1 MGLSKETLKYIEKDA
16 QKKASEL
23 AHEAQDKLISH
34 YKDMIDWY
42 YDDYDPI
49 SYVRT
54 HNLYNSYRPFY
65 KNSHSTIYY
74 GGVEVTADRMHENYG
89 TDKHPFAAADLLST
103 YIYTPKGTWH
113 GRYDIPAKFS
123 IYGQM
128 HDYHNRLKTEYRKR
142 CSV

>member
-1 MGLSKETLKYIEKDA
+1 MGLSKEALKYIEKDA

-23 AHEAQDKLISH
+23 AHEAQKKLISH
-34 YKDMIDWY
+34 YEAMIDWY
-42 YDDYDPI
+42 YRDYDPVA
-49 SYVRT
+49 YVRT

-103 YIYTPKGTWH
+103 YIYTLQKAH
-113 GRYDIPAKFS
+113 GMVEICMGDMECLQVFLF
-123 IYGQM
+123 M
-128 HDYHNRLKTEYRKR
+128 DR
-142 CSV
+142 CMIIITN